1 MWILILAPVL
11 IALILLEAKRQEK
24 KYGPVSGKGDLM
36 RTGLLEL
43 QRHLQAD
50 RKVEILMEEEKKIP
64 KQVSD
69 TDVPSDWPAYSPRI
83 LSEQD
88 ARITGH

>member
-1 MWILILAPVL
+1 MWILIISAVL
-11 IALILLEAKRQEK
+11 IVLVLLEAKRQEK

-64 KQVSD
+64 EQVTPED
-69 TDVPSDWPAYSPRI
+69 PPK
-83 LSEQD
+83 
-88 ARITGH
+88 

>member
-1 MWILILAPVL
+1 MWILILSAVL
-11 IALILLEAKRQEK
+11 VAFVLLEAKRQEK

-64 KQVSD
+64 EQVTSND
-69 TDVPSDWPAYSPRI
+69 P
-83 LSEQD
+83 E
-88 ARITGH
+88 

>member
-1 MWILILAPVL
+1 MWILILTAVL
-11 IALILLEAKRQEK
+11 VAFVILEAKRQEK

-50 RKVEILMEEEKKIP
+50 RKVEILMEEEKNIP
-64 KQVSD
+64 DQVASD
-69 TDVPSDWPAYSPRI
+69 DPK
-83 LSEQD
+83 
-88 ARITGH
+88 